1 MNNRR
6 HADNFTP
13 DQKSPIPLNRF
24 DDFVGAEP
32 TITNELKNRPERR
45 IVARALYNFQVIIKK
60 IKNNFKVLMLNCF
73 SGTIC
78 PRIEFPQ
85 R

>member
-6 HADNFTP
+6 HTDNFTP

-45 IVARALYNFQVIIKK
+45 IVARALYNFQV
-60 IKNNFKVLMLNCF
+60 FL
-73 SGTIC
+73 
-78 PRIEFPQ
+78 
-85 R
+85 